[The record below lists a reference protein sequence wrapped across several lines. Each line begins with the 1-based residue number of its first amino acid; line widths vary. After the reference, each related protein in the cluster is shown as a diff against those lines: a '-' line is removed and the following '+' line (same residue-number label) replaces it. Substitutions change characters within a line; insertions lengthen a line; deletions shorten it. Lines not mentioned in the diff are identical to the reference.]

1 MWEEPLHT
9 LFCLAQDVCLAHFTP
24 GAHRRQYRCPPEV
37 TYESDKKQF
46 FGGTYREGENR
57 KTLQLTFVFKKK
69 MLSNEVALFLQQN
82 TSWHAWRL
90 RREKGRSRQLC
101 PSQQM
106 IMLCC
111 VPRYGLPVN
120 FQAMLLQPNRKS
132 VKRLRDVLNVVFKHL
147 DEVAAASIMDVCIWT
162 ASA

>member
-1 MWEEPLHT
+1 MST
-9 LFCLAQDVCLAHFTP
+9 K
-24 GAHRRQYRCPPEV
+24 EV
-37 TYESDKKQF
+37 TYESDEKQF